1 MSGFHQPAARREFS
15 ILGTLVAVDASADW
29 TYNRE
34 KEREIVGQ
42 QQLLLLTLGAIIVGI
57 MIFVGMTMFD
67 AHAAQ
72 SNKDAVTSSLQN
84 IAADAYQF
92 KMRPKQFGGGNPS
105 YLGYTLPS
113 KMQKDDNGNYQLSG
127 TVSDTRIAIQGTSSL
142 NTDWTATMTSDDSG
156 KVLVTY
162 NGW

>member
-1 MSGFHQPAARREFS
+1 
-15 ILGTLVAVDASADW
+15 
-29 TYNRE
+29 
-34 KEREIVGQ
+34 VGQ
-42 QQLLLLTLGAIIVGI
+42 QQLVLITLGAIIVGI

-72 SNKDAVTSSLQN
+72 ANKDSVTSSLQN

-92 KMRPKQFGGGNPS
+92 KMRPKEFGGGNPS
-105 YLGYTLPS
+105 YLGYSVPS
-113 KMQKDDNGNYQLSG
+113 KMKKDDNGSYELTG
-127 TVSDTRIAIQGTSSL
+127 TVSSTQISILGTSSV

-156 KVLVTY
+156 KIVVAY